1 MPTQHQ
7 ANLDFI
13 SYKGFDTDSSTG
25 LKAALKW
32 LKIADS
38 DELLYGKP
46 TGDPFDRTAGELRR
60 NMLIHSV
67 QMKILKYRN

>member
-13 SYKGFDTDSSTG
+13 SYKGFDTDTVPG
-25 LKAALKW
+25 LKATLKW

-38 DELLYGKP
+38 DELLYGEP
-46 TGDPFDRTAGELRR
+46 TGDPFDRTAGEPRR

-67 QMKILKYRN
+67 QYELMKYRN